1 MRFLLQ
7 VRFKYIFFF
16 SLCCSLSFFFNYT
29 LSFRVPVEA
38 TQISWFKYRLKM
50 VRFSPADEAA
60 LPGVWAGKSCSVCWH
75 SGWWAQQEW
84 HYEGHLWLSSQ
95 GVHNH
100 QTGISGLLCSLP
112 EHPPPAL
119 LPSLRSSPWPCQ
131 LFLCFLPLLDTLSK
145 FFRFSIFP
153 GPC

>member
-29 LSFRVPVEA
+29 LSFRVPVEV

-60 LPGVWAGKSCSVCWH
+60 LPGV
-75 SGWWAQQEW
+75 
-84 HYEGHLWLSSQ
+84 
-95 GVHNH
+95 
-100 QTGISGLLCSLP
+100 
-112 EHPPPAL
+112 
-119 LPSLRSSPWPCQ
+119 
-131 LFLCFLPLLDTLSK
+131 
-145 FFRFSIFP
+145 
-153 GPC
+153 